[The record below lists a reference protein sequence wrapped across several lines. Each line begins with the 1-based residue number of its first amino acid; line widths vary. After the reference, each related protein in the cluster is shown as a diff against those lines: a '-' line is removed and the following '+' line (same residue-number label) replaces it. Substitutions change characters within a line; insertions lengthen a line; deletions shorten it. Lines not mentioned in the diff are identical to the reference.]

1 MAALASLAH
10 DLVSLFYPRVCLACG
25 NVLYKNEMIL
35 CFHCLYH
42 LPKTNFHLSADN
54 PCAQQ
59 FWGKINFQ
67 AAAACYYFTKA
78 GKVQHLI
85 HHLKYKGYKEI
96 GAYIGQLYGPELKR
110 SPYFKSVSAV
120 LPVPLHPRKQAKRGY
135 NQAEWFALGLSEG
148 MKIELDTTTLIRSKA
163 SETQTRKSRFMR
175 YENVKEIFTITTT
188 ESLANRHVLL
198 VDDVIT
204 TGSTLE
210 AAGNALMEI
219 PGISVSVAS
228 IACAT
233 H

>member
-1 MAALASLAH
+1 MAQFTLLVH

-25 NVLYKNEMIL
+25 NVLYKSEQIL
-35 CFHCLYH
+35 CFPCLYH
-42 LPKTNFHLSADN
+42 LPKTNFHLKADN
-54 PCAQQ
+54 ACMQQ
-59 FWGKINFQ
+59 FWGKIDFK
-67 AAAACYYFTKA
+67 AAASCYYFTKA

-85 HHLKYKGYKEI
+85 HQFKYKGYKEI
-96 GAYIGQLYGPELKR
+96 GSYIGQLYGPELKK
-110 SPYFKSVSAV
+110 SPDFETISAV
-120 LPVPLHPRKQAKRGY
+120 VPVPLHPRKQAKRGY

-148 MKIELDTTTLIRSKA
+148 MKITLDTTTLIRSKA

-175 YENVKEIFTITTT
+175 YENVKEIFEVTDT
-188 ESLANRHVLL
+188 SRLAGQHVLL

-210 AAGNALMEI
+210 AAGNALLSI